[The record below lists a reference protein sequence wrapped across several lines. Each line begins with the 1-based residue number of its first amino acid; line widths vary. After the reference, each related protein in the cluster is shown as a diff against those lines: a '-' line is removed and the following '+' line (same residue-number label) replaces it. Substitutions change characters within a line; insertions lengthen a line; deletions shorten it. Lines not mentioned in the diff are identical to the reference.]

1 MPVRVDAYAAVL
13 GGELVI
19 RSAGDGAGS
28 KMPTNLHTLDY
39 VILLCEDLA
48 AMKAFYHEVLGF
60 PIERDWE
67 GWIELRAGAVL
78 LTLRQRGRSYDG
90 PSLHGSAGLQ
100 LAFRVSPF
108 EVQTWYTELMQKQ
121 VEILEPPRDRDYGHR
136 TLFFKDPEGNI
147 LEIYA
152 DI

>member
-1 MPVRVDAYAAVL
+1 M
-13 GGELVI
+13 
-19 RSAGDGAGS
+19 
-28 KMPTNLHTLDY
+28 NLHTLNY

-48 AMKAFYHEVLGF
+48 LMRTFYHEVLGL

-67 GWIELRAGAVL
+67 GWLELRIGDVL
-78 LTLRQRGRSYDG
+78 LTLRPRGRPYDG
-90 PSLHGSAGLQ
+90 PGIKASAGVQ
-100 LAFRVSPF
+100 LAFRVEPPDV
-108 EVQTWYTELMQKQ
+108 ETWHTELLQQQ

-152 DI
+152 EI

>member
-1 MPVRVDAYAAVL
+1 M
-13 GGELVI
+13 
-19 RSAGDGAGS
+19 
-28 KMPTNLHTLDY
+28 NLHTLDY

-48 AMKAFYHEVLGF
+48 AMKAFYQEVLGF

-78 LTLRQRGRSYDG
+78 LTLRKRGRSYDG
-90 PSLHGSAGLQ
+90 QIPHGSAGVQ
-100 LAFRVSPF
+100 LAFRVSPP
-108 EVQTWYTELMQKQ
+108 EVERWYSELLEKK
-121 VEILEPPRDRDYGHR
+121 VEILDPPMDHDYGHR